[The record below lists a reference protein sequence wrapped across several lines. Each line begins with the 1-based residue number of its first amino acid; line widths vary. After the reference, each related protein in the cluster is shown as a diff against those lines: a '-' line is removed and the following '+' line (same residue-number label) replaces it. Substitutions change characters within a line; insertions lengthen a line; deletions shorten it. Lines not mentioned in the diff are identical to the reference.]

1 MDHQDWAYIAPL
13 VSRLDASGRTVRV
26 TFRCPV
32 TGDEMTGQAHLP
44 MDSSFGG
51 RMGQQVQRSLLYSV
65 QGAISS
71 AIRSAFGHGIVG
83 RVAGDAAYGLM
94 SEASRG
100 ARVGGLS
107 ESEKQRGAVLAFAS
121 VARHFVWDPGR
132 GSWVSSKAAQEA
144 VGGFELRL
152 QQHAP
157 THPYDR
163 LILARVLV
171 EVARADGRLAAE
183 ESEWLG
189 DCLSADVGTVAELSS
204 RPPLTAAE
212 LGAMSP
218 GPVRETTLMMGWAMA
233 LLDEDLDSR
242 EKQLLERVASG
253 LGLHGPR
260 AEEMK
265 KLAQGYLLDN
275 AMERMLTWGGHDA
288 HARGEV
294 EALARRLGMTAQQ
307 GQEAEARVLRKLSTR
322 R

>member
-1 MDHQDWAYIAPL
+1 MDHQDWASIAPL

-32 TGDEMTGQAHLP
+32 TGEEVSSQAHLP
-44 MDSSFGG
+44 MDNSIGS

-94 SEASRG
+94 SEATRG

-107 ESEKQRGAVLAFAS
+107 QGDKQRGAELAFAS

-132 GSWVSSKAAQEA
+132 GSWVSSKAAHEA

-157 THPYDR
+157 SHPYDR
-163 LILARVLV
+163 LILARILV
-171 EVARADGRLAAE
+171 EVAQADGRLAPE

-189 DCLSADVGTVAELSS
+189 DCLSADVGSVAELAS
-204 RPPLTAAE
+204 RPPLSPAE

-218 GPVRETTLMMGWAMA
+218 GPVRETALMMGWAMA
-233 LLDEDLDSR
+233 LLDEDLDAR
-242 EKQLLERVASG
+242 ERQLLDRFASG
-253 LGLHGPR
+253 LGLQGPR
-260 AEEMK
+260 AEEAK
-265 KLAQGYLLDN
+265 RLAQAYLLDN

-307 GQEAEARVLRKLSTR
+307 GHEAEARVLRKLSTR